1 MRLIALCV
9 LTVTVLLAACG
20 GGGGKKDNNQV
31 YPPGT
36 LPESRAIQSINL
48 SPSNVTT
55 GTVAEISATYT
66 NPGTFENSTKLWN
79 VNGGTLSEG
88 APDFDLILRE
98 VAGTPGTSSSLST
111 AAERVYW
118 FTPTTPGSYKVTL
131 KVDNASLDRIV
142 DVTSAP
148 VYLEVVPADDDAM
161 IVRSLGREF
170 SDLYQGAFRIL
181 YNPSLYEPL
190 AVQPGDLLG
199 GEDDVL
205 FLGLTNQVGFV
216 PIGITRK
223 GEVPGVN
230 GNGVIA
236 EALFGKRTASHA
248 PRALAIAGFELGL
261 HIIRD
266 SSGEPIWGE

>member
-1 MRLIALCV
+1 MRFSLLCALILAA
-9 LTVTVLLAACG
+9 LLAACG
-20 GGGGKKDNNQV
+20 GGGGKKDNQS

-48 SPSNVTT
+48 SPSSVTT
-55 GTVAEISATYT
+55 GTVVELSATYT
-66 NPGTFENSTKLWN
+66 NPGTFENSTKFWK
-79 VNGGTLSEG
+79 VSGGTLSEG
-88 APDFDLILRE
+88 APDFDMILRE
-98 VAGTPGTSSSLST
+98 VADVSGTSSSLST
-111 AAERVYW
+111 SASRIYW
-118 FTPTTPGSYKVTL
+118 FTPTTPGSYKISL
-131 KVDNASLDRIV
+131 KADNASLDRIV

-148 VYLEVVPADDDAM
+148 VYLEVVPAEDDMM
-161 IVRSLGREF
+161 IVRILGREV

-181 YNPSLYEPL
+181 FNPSLYEPL

-199 GEDDVL
+199 GPDDVL

-223 GEVPGVN
+223 GDVPGVN

-236 EALFGKRTASHA
+236 EALFGKREVSHA